1 MHWDAVRYQSLG
13 ERRMESEKWQVAS
26 DKFAGKRPQAA

>member
-13 ERRMESEKWQVAS
+13 ERRRTKGLGTGGWGL
-26 DKFAGKRPQAA
+26 GKSGG